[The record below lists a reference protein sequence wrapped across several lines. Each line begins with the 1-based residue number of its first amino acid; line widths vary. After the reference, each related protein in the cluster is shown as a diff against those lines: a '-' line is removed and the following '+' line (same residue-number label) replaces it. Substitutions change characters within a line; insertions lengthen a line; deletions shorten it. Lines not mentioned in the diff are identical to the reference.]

1 MLRQAPARRWWEA
14 LVVLAAL
21 GVFGWLAYGATLQPI
36 AVSIPWMILLV
47 LATLVSLGVS
57 GTLLWRRTRFS

>member
-1 MLRQAPARRWWEA
+1 
-14 LVVLAAL
+14 VVLAAL

-36 AVSIPWMILLV
+36 SVSLPWMIVLV